1 VAGTIVK
8 IGIGRT
14 AETYATEQGT
24 ALKLFYDFMPADTV
38 NYEYAVS
45 KKVADVCPYA
55 PACLPSP
62 VSTPVQGAGAVFAHC
77 TDLENYLQTGNT
89 GQAPKNDTQQRIPD
103 KPVLGKYQNKPHGQ
117 ECSQNVKRRV
127 VPWGALRHQQA
138 EFSDNDM
145 RAARKPA
152 AAFCAV
158 QETYGKETNRYY
170 GNVDKRKRP

>member
-24 ALKLFYDFMPADTV
+24 ALKLFYDFMPADTA

-62 VSTPVQGAGAVFAHC
+62 VSTPVQGAGAVFTRR
-77 TDLENYLQTGNT
+77 TDFKEYLQKSGTGKT
-89 GQAPKNDTQQRIPD
+89 PKNDAERRIPD
-103 KPVLGKYQNKPHGQ
+103 KPVLWEKQDQTHGQ

-158 QETYGKETNRYY
+158 QETYSKETNRYY